1 MRKSIF
7 AQTIILILFLVISI
21 SSNAENRKIK
31 LTGLVVDAESY
42 RPIENAS
49 FFDADDNLVG
59 TSDQTGFFTLK
70 LNVPEQGE
78 MFFSLKIKKNGYEN
92 FTQNEHWGDLEGDS
106 NATFYF
112 GLKNKKL
119 TKSESFSELS
129 LNSDNFS
136 IDKMKSDLKKIA
148 EKRDFLNEIE
158 KAKTGNDNPHIVVD
172 GRHLLV
178 SQSGYIELK
187 SNNDLIIINNEKY
200 ISAAHLNENISRKKI
215 ISMST
220 IDDGKGTAV
229 IFTRK

>member
-158 KAKTGNDNPHIVVD
+158 KAKTGNDNVYFVVN
-172 GRHLLV
+172 GKPLLV
-178 SQSGYIELK
+178 NDSGYIELNSSNDK
-187 SNNDLIIINNEKY
+187 VKVNNDKSLEASN
-200 ISAAHLNENISRKKI
+200 LNGNVSRKKVK
-215 ISMST
+215 SMTTLSNENSF
-220 IDDGKGTAV
+220 AA
-229 IFTRK
+229 IFTK

>member
-7 AQTIILILFLVISI
+7 AQTVILISFLVISI
-21 SSNAENRKIK
+21 SSNAETRKIK

-59 TSDQTGFFTLK
+59 TTDQTGFFTLK
-70 LNVPEQGE
+70 LNFPEQGE

-112 GLKNKKL
+112 GLKNKKMP
-119 TKSESFSELS
+119 KSESFSELS

-148 EKRDFLNEIE
+148 EKRDFLDEIE
-158 KAKTGNDNPHIVVD
+158 KAKSGNDNVYFVVN
-172 GRHLLV
+172 GKPLLV
-178 SQSGYIELK
+178 NDSGYIELNSSNDK
-187 SNNDLIIINNEKY
+187 VKVNNDKSLEASN
-200 ISAAHLNENISRKKI
+200 LNGKVSRKKVK
-215 ISMST
+215 SMTTLSNENSF
-220 IDDGKGTAV
+220 AA
-229 IFTRK
+229 IFTK

>member
-7 AQTIILILFLVISI
+7 AQTIILISFLVISI
-21 SSNAENRKIK
+21 SSNAETRKIK

-49 FFDADDNLVG
+49 FFDADNNLVG
-59 TSDQTGFFTLK
+59 TTDQTGFFTLK

-92 FTQNEHWGDLEGDS
+92 FTQNEHCGDLEGDS
-106 NATFYF
+106 NAIFYF

-158 KAKTGNDNPHIVVD
+158 KAKTGNDNVYFVVN
-172 GRHLLV
+172 GKPLLV
-178 SQSGYIELK
+178 NDSGYIELNSSNDK
-187 SNNDLIIINNEKY
+187 VKVNNDKSLEASN
-200 ISAAHLNENISRKKI
+200 LNGNVSRKKVK
-215 ISMST
+215 SMTTLSNENSF
-220 IDDGKGTAV
+220 AA
-229 IFTRK
+229 IFTK

>member
-7 AQTIILILFLVISI
+7 AQTVILISFLVISI
-21 SSNAENRKIK
+21 SSNAETRKIK

-59 TSDQTGFFTLK
+59 TTDQTGFFTLK

-92 FTQNEHWGDLEGDS
+92 FTQNEHWGDLDGDS

-112 GLKNKKL
+112 GLKNKKMP
-119 TKSESFSELS
+119 KSESFSELS

-158 KAKTGNDNPHIVVD
+158 KAKTGNDNVYFVVN
-172 GRHLLV
+172 GKPLLV
-178 SQSGYIELK
+178 NDSGYIELNSSNDK
-187 SNNDLIIINNEKY
+187 VKVNNDKSLEASN
-200 ISAAHLNENISRKKI
+200 LNGNVSRKKVK
-215 ISMST
+215 SMTTLSNENSF
-220 IDDGKGTAV
+220 AA
-229 IFTRK
+229 IFTK

>member
-7 AQTIILILFLVISI
+7 AQTVILISFLVISI
-21 SSNAENRKIK
+21 SSNAETRKIK

-49 FFDADDNLVG
+49 FFDADNNLVG
-59 TSDQTGFFTLK
+59 TTDQTGFFTLK

-92 FTQNEHWGDLEGDS
+92 FTQNEHWGDLDGDS

-112 GLKNKKL
+112 GLKNKKMP
-119 TKSESFSELS
+119 KSESFSELS

-158 KAKTGNDNPHIVVD
+158 KAKTGNDNVYFVVN
-172 GRHLLV
+172 GKPLLV
-178 SQSGYIELK
+178 NDSGYIELNSSNDK
-187 SNNDLIIINNEKY
+187 VKVNNDKSLEASN
-200 ISAAHLNENISRKKI
+200 LNGNVSRKKVK
-215 ISMST
+215 SMTTLSNENSF
-220 IDDGKGTAV
+220 AA
-229 IFTRK
+229 IFTK